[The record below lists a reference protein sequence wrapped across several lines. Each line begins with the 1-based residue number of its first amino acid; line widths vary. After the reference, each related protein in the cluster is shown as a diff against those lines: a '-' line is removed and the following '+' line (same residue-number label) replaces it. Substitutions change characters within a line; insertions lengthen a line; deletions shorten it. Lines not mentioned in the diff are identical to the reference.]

1 MLKDFLEFINTNQ
14 LCKATDKVLVAVSG
28 GKDSMALLNLFV
40 EGQFNIAVAHYNFGL
55 RGLASDSD
63 ENFVKEF
70 CEKKQIPFFST
81 KTDTKKVT
89 KDWGVSTQMAARELR
104 YTWFN
109 ELIVSEGFDCLA
121 TAHNLDDKIE
131 TLYLNLTK
139 GTGPKGLK
147 SIPLK
152 KGKIIRPLMFAE
164 VSAVLA
170 YLAEKNIS
178 WREDASNQTVDYQR
192 NKIRHQVIPI
202 LKEINP
208 GIANTAQV
216 NFSRINDLNA
226 IFDEKLVRFKQS
238 IDFGEIIKIPFSE
251 WQNTPGF
258 ALLVEEFLKPYGFNY
273 QDVIDLLNVTSPGKK
288 IESNTHL
295 IVTGRN
301 DWFLE
306 KKKESSE
313 ENIFH
318 FKEPGVY
325 EIGTQSIVLKVT
337 TDFPSIMDIRKSEHA
352 FFDFETIKWP
362 LTLRNWKHGDKF
374 QPFGMKGK
382 KMVSDFLID
391 SKIDSPQKNI
401 QKVLCDSQDILWL
414 VGLRTDDS
422 FKLHSATTKILKVS
436 FLQ

>member
-1 MLKDFLEFINTNQ
+1 MLKDFLDFINTNQ
-14 LCKATDKVLVAVSG
+14 LCKATDKVLLAVSG

-55 RGLASDSD
+55 RGSASDGD

-70 CEKKQIPFFST
+70 CEEKQIPFFST

-109 ELIVSEGFDCLA
+109 ELIASEGFDWLA

-139 GTGPKGLK
+139 GTGSKGLK
-147 SIPLK
+147 AIPLK
-152 KGKIIRPLMFAE
+152 KGKIIRPLLFAE
-164 VSAVLA
+164 VSEILA
-170 YLAEKNIS
+170 YLGEKNIS

-192 NKIRHQVIPI
+192 NKIRHQVIPT

-208 GIANTAQV
+208 GLAKTAQV

-226 IFDEKLVRFKQS
+226 IFDEKLERFKQS

-258 ALLVEEFLKPYGFNY
+258 ALLTEEFLKPYGFNY
-273 QDVIDLLNVTSPGKK
+273 QEVADLLNATTSGKK
-288 IESNTHL
+288 IESNTHK

-306 KKKESSE
+306 KKMESSE

-318 FKEPGVY
+318 FKEPGLY
-325 EIGTQSIVLKVT
+325 EIGTQSIVLKVS
-337 TDFPSIMDIRKSEHA
+337 TDFPSIIDIRKSEYA
-352 FFDFETIKWP
+352 FFDFDTIKWP

-382 KMVSDFLID
+382 KMVSDYLID

-414 VGLRTDDS
+414 VGLRTDDR
-422 FKLHSATTKILKVS
+422 FKLHSGTTKILKVS
-436 FLQ
+436 FL

>member
-14 LCKATDKVLVAVSG
+14 LCKATDKVLVAASG

-40 EGQFNIAVAHYNFGL
+40 EGQFNISVAHFNFGL
-55 RGLASDSD
+55 RGLDSDGD
-63 ENFVKEF
+63 ENFLKEF
-70 CEKKQIPFFST
+70 CEKKRIPFYAT
-81 KTDTKKVT
+81 KADTKKIA
-89 KDWGVSTQMAARELR
+89 KEWGLSTQMAARQLR

-109 ELIVSEGFDCLA
+109 ELIVSEDFDWLA

-139 GTGPKGLK
+139 GTGPRGLK

-152 KGKIIRPLMFAE
+152 KDKIIRPLMFAE
-164 VSAVLA
+164 VSEILS

-208 GIANTAQV
+208 GLTNTAQI

-226 IFDEKLVRFKQS
+226 IFDEKLERFKQS

-258 ALLVEEFLKPYGFNY
+258 TLMIEEFLKPYGFNY
-273 QDVIDLLNVTSPGKK
+273 QEVTDLLNATISGKK
-288 IESNTHL
+288 IKSNTHE

-306 KKKESSE
+306 KKSEYNEETNFQFKESG
-313 ENIFH
+313 I
-318 FKEPGVY
+318 Y
-325 EIGTQSIVLKVT
+325 EIGKQSILLKVT

-352 FFDFETIKWP
+352 FFDFDTIKWP
-362 LTLRNWKHGDKF
+362 LTLRNWKHGDRF

-414 VGLRTDDS
+414 VGLRTDDR

-436 FLQ
+436 FL

>member
-28 GKDSMALLNLFV
+28 GKDSMALLNLFL

-55 RGLASDSD
+55 RDSASDGD

-70 CEKKQIPFFST
+70 CEKRQIPFYAT
-81 KTDTKKVT
+81 KADTKKIA
-89 KDWGVSTQMAARELR
+89 KERGVSTQMAARQLR

-109 ELIVSEGFDCLA
+109 ELLASEHFDWLA

-164 VSAVLA
+164 VSKILA
-170 YLAEKNIS
+170 YLAEKNVS
-178 WREDASNQTVDYQR
+178 WREDASNQTINYQR

-208 GIANTAQV
+208 GLANTAQV
-216 NFSRINDLNA
+216 NFNRINELNA
-226 IFDEKLVRFKQS
+226 IFDEKLERFRQS
-238 IDFGEIIKIPFSE
+238 IDFAEIIKIPFSE

-258 ALLVEEFLKPYGFNY
+258 ALLLEEFLKPYGFNY
-273 QDVIDLLNVTSPGKK
+273 QEVADLLNLTSAGKK
-288 IESNTHL
+288 IETNTHL

-306 KKKESSE
+306 KKLESTE
-313 ENIFH
+313 ADIFH
-318 FKEPGVY
+318 FKEPGLY
-325 EIGTQSIVLKVT
+325 EIGTQSIVLKLI

-352 FFDFETIKWP
+352 FFDFDTIKWP

-374 QPFGMKGK
+374 QPFGMKGN

-391 SKIDSPQKNI
+391 SKIDFPQKNN

-414 VGLRTDDS
+414 VGLRTDDR

-436 FLQ
+436 FL

>member
-28 GKDSMALLNLFV
+28 GKDSMALLNLFI
-40 EGQFNIAVAHYNFGL
+40 EAQFNIAVAHYNFGL
-55 RGLASDSD
+55 RGLASDED

-70 CEKKQIPFFST
+70 CDKNQIPFFST

-89 KDWGVSTQMAARELR
+89 KDWGVSTQMAARQLR
-104 YTWFN
+104 YTWFT
-109 ELIVSEGFDCLA
+109 ELLASKGFDWLA
-121 TAHNLDDKIE
+121 TAHNLEDKIE

-152 KGKIIRPLMFAE
+152 KGKIIRPLLFAQ
-164 VSAVLA
+164 VSEILT

-208 GIANTAQV
+208 GLANTALV
-216 NFSRINDLNA
+216 NFNRLNDLNA
-226 IFDEKLVRFKQS
+226 IFDEKLERFKQS

-251 WQNTPGF
+251 WLNTPGLP
-258 ALLVEEFLKPYGFNY
+258 LLIEEFLKSYGFNN
-273 QDVIDLLNVTSPGKK
+273 QDVMDLLRVTTSGKK

-295 IVTGRN
+295 ITTGRN

-306 KKKESSE
+306 KKLESVKENS
-313 ENIFH
+313 FD
-318 FKEPGVY
+318 FKEPGLY

-352 FFDFETIKWP
+352 FFDFDTLKWP
-362 LTLRNWKHGDKF
+362 LTLRNWKHGDNF

-382 KMVSDFLID
+382 KMVSDYLID
-391 SKIDSPQKNI
+391 YKMDSPQKNN
-401 QKVLCDSQDILWL
+401 QKVLCDSQNILWL
-414 VGLRTDDS
+414 IGLRTDDR
-422 FKLHSATTKILKVS
+422 FKLHSATTKVLKVS
-436 FLQ
+436 FL

>member
-14 LCKATDKVLVAVSG
+14 LCKATDKVLVAASG
-28 GKDSMALLNLFV
+28 GKDSMALLNLFL

-55 RGLASDSD
+55 RGLDSDED

-70 CEKKQIPFFST
+70 CEKRQIPFYAT
-81 KTDTKKVT
+81 KADTKKIA
-89 KDWGVSTQMAARELR
+89 KERGVSTQMAARQLR
-104 YTWFN
+104 YIWFN
-109 ELIVSEGFDCLA
+109 ELLASEHFDWLA

-131 TLYLNLTK
+131 TLFLNLTK

-164 VSAVLA
+164 VSEILS
-170 YLAEKNIS
+170 YLAAKNIS
-178 WREDASNQTVDYQR
+178 WREDVSNQTVDYQR
-192 NKIRHQVIPI
+192 NKIRHQVIPK

-208 GIANTAQV
+208 GLANTSQV

-226 IFDEKLVRFKQS
+226 IFDEKLERFKQS
-238 IDFGEIIKIPFSE
+238 IDFGEIIKIPFSK

-258 ALLVEEFLKPYGFNY
+258 ALITEEFLKPYGFNY
-273 QDVIDLLNVTSPGKK
+273 QEVADLLNTTISGKK
-288 IESNTHL
+288 IKSNTHE

-306 KKKESSE
+306 RNWEYTE
-313 ENIFH
+313 ETNFH
-318 FKEPGVY
+318 FKEPGLY

-352 FFDFETIKWP
+352 FFDFDTIRWP
-362 LTLRNWKHGDKF
+362 LTLRNWKHGDIF

-382 KMVSDFLID
+382 KKVSDFLID

-414 VGLRTDDS
+414 VGLRTDDR

-436 FLQ
+436 FF

>member
-1 MLKDFLEFINTNQ
+1 
-14 LCKATDKVLVAVSG
+14 
-28 GKDSMALLNLFV
+28 MALLNLFV
-40 EGQFNIAVAHYNFGL
+40 EAQFNIAVAHYNFGL
-55 RGLASDSD
+55 RGLASDGD

-70 CEKKQIPFFST
+70 CKINRVQFFST
-81 KTDTKKVT
+81 KTDTKKVA
-89 KDWGVSTQMAARELR
+89 KEWGVSTQMAARELR
-104 YTWFN
+104 YKWFN
-109 ELIVSEGFDCLA
+109 ELLASEGFDWLA

-164 VSAVLA
+164 VSAILA
-170 YLAEKNIS
+170 YLAEENIM

-208 GIANTAQV
+208 GLANTAHV
-216 NFSRINDLNA
+216 NFNRLNDLNA
-226 IFDEKLVRFKQS
+226 IFDEKLERFKQS

-251 WQNTPGF
+251 WLNTPGF
-258 ALLVEEFLKPYGFNY
+258 TLLTEEFLKPYGFNY
-273 QDVIDLLNVTSPGKK
+273 QEVADLLNATSPGKK
-288 IESNTHL
+288 IETNTHL
-295 IVTGRN
+295 IVIGRN

-306 KKKESSE
+306 KKLEYTE
-313 ENIFH
+313 ETSFH
-318 FKEPGVY
+318 FKEPGLFD
-325 EIGTQSIVLKVT
+325 IGTQSIFLKVT
-337 TDFPSIMDIRKSEHA
+337 TDFPNIMDIRKSEHA
-352 FFDFETIKWP
+352 FFDFDTIKWP

-391 SKIDSPQKNI
+391 AKIEAPQKKL
-401 QKVLCDSQDILWL
+401 QQVLCDASNIIWL
-414 VGLRTDDS
+414 VDLRTDDR
-422 FKLHSATTKILKVS
+422 FKLLSSTSKILKVS
-436 FLQ
+436 FFDN